1 MEEFTVLP
9 NPDDPRLTRR
19 VEGIDQ
25 DGRAIETSVV
35 TERPLTLFLNGR
47 EIVTMMTIG
56 DHPNYLAVGYL
67 LNQNMLGPDDH
78 IIGIDYDEDIDT
90 VVVRT
95 DHETDFEDKLKKKT
109 LTSGCAQGTVFG
121 DLMERFEEVKLDR
134 DAVLRTSWLYALTRK
149 INTAPSLYLAAGA
162 IHGCVLCE
170 EDRPLLYMEDVGRHN
185 AVDKIAGYM
194 HLNGV
199 SPAGKSF
206 YTTGR
211 LTSEMVIKTVQ
222 MGIPILVSRS
232 GFTAWGVELARQ
244 AGLTLIGRAKG
255 KRFVALA
262 GTERIVFDL
271 DPRSVADEPARLS
284 RKSGRWKRT
293 RRRERGR
300 HVVGLLL
307 AGGQSRRMGGGDKS
321 LRLLGD
327 RPLLAHVIERMRP
340 QVTAL
345 VLNANGDP
353 ARFAAFGLPVV
364 ADSVPDFAGPLAG
377 ILAGLDW
384 AAANRPDCP
393 MVASVATDAPFLPS
407 GSCGAAAA
415 RPRRRRRR
423 SRLRRVRRAGAS
435 GHRVVAGPPA
445 RAVCA
450 GRLSTRTSARSIA
463 GPAVTSWRPCRLR
476 RTIRDRPI
484 LQRQPARRS

>member
-1 MEEFTVLP
+1 MKEFTVRP
-9 NPDDPRLTRR
+9 EPDDPRLTQR
-19 VEGIDQ
+19 VAGIDQ
-25 DGRAIETSVV
+25 EGKAIETAVV

-56 DHPNYLAVGYL
+56 DHPDYLAVGYL
-67 LNQNMLGPDDH
+67 LNQNMLGPDDR
-78 IIGIDYDEDIDT
+78 IIGVDYDEDIET

-95 DHETDFEDKLKKKT
+95 DRETDFEDKLKKKT

-121 DLMERFEEVKLDR
+121 DLMEKFEEVRLDP

-194 HLNGV
+194 RLNRI

-255 KRFVALA
+255 RRFVALSGA
-262 GTERIVFDL
+262 ERIVFDA
-271 DPRSVADEPARLS
+271 DSRAVGDEPARLA
-284 RKSGRWKRT
+284 RKASLP
-293 RRRERGR
+293 E
-300 HVVGLLL
+300 HAVG
-307 AGGQSRRMGGGDKS
+307 
-321 LRLLGD
+321 
-327 RPLLAHVIERMRP
+327 
-340 QVTAL
+340 
-345 VLNANGDP
+345 GDP
-353 ARFAAFGLPVV
+353 A
-364 ADSVPDFAGPLAG
+364 
-377 ILAGLDW
+377 
-384 AAANRPDCP
+384 
-393 MVASVATDAPFLPS
+393 
-407 GSCGAAAA
+407 
-415 RPRRRRRR
+415 
-423 SRLRRVRRAGAS
+423 
-435 GHRVVAGPPA
+435 
-445 RAVCA
+445 
-450 GRLSTRTSARSIA
+450 
-463 GPAVTSWRPCRLR
+463 
-476 RTIRDRPI
+476 
-484 LQRQPARRS
+484 